1 MSRAF
6 VREDD
11 GGDEALPDRVPSPHR
26 NFVTRRGL
34 ALIDAEIARL
44 RAAVTEAGDDR
55 AAVAR
60 LTRDLRYLLARR
72 TSAEPV
78 EPPADATAAAFGTAV
93 TLALADGRTRTFR
106 IVGEDEADPAAGRI
120 AWVSPVAR
128 MLLGRAVGD
137 AVDLPAGEAEILA
150 IDPLPEPDRP
160 NGTP

>member
-6 VREDD
+6 VREGDGDD
-11 GGDEALPDRVPSPHR
+11 DALPDRAPSPHR

-44 RAAVTEAGDDR
+44 RAAAAEAGDDR

-60 LTRDLRYLLARR
+60 LARDLRYLLARR
-72 TSAEPV
+72 SSAEPV

-93 TLALADGRTRTFR
+93 TIAFADGRSRTFR

-128 MLLGRAVGD
+128 LLLGRGAGD
-137 AVDLPAGEAEILA
+137 VVDLPAGEAEVVA
-150 IDPLPEPDRP
+150 VDPTPEPA
-160 NGTP
+160 